1 LSAKIERLVICGD
14 SVNEHEKSDIVNRGS
29 YRTQTENKIVYDAL
43 NDNYDRFEAWLGQF
57 IDVLDVDIMPGKE
70 DFSSAYFP

>member
-1 LSAKIERLVICGD
+1 MRNRTSSTEAPTELKPKIRCKWRQLYPSHALLACY
-14 SVNEHEKSDIVNRGS
+14 S
-29 YRTQTENKIVYDAL
+29 VYDAL